1 MVYLGYEQVAA
12 TASVKTKADFG
23 AAIPAK
29 ATHAELQ
36 ASAAGVRYTM
46 DNATDPTTAAGMV
59 LLVGTSPKLFL
70 IEDVHRIRFCR
81 SGGVDGVLHIHY
93 LAGRNV

>member
-12 TASVKTKADFG
+12 TDTVKTKADFS
-23 AAIPAK
+23 AAIPAE

-36 ASAAGVRYTM
+36 ASTAGVCYTM
-46 DNATDPTTAAGMV
+46 DDATDPTTAAGMI
-59 LLVGTSPKLFL
+59 LLVGVVPKLFL

-81 SGGVDGVLHIHY
+81 SGGSDGVLHIHY
-93 LAGRNV
+93 LAGRDV